1 MVCLVEPCVSDD
13 SVSGGKEGTVAGIGK
28 MAQKGSK
35 GLNMMVVVVAVL
47 ALLTCVTSLV
57 LAHFV
62 MNGKRPTLEEAW
74 EWQSARYDTSFY
86 TDLDKTDYLVTSFD
100 DYELHVELLANPNP
114 TDRYVILTH
123 GNTDNHIGSLKYV
136 PMYMELGYNCI
147 IYDMRGHGEDE
158 PTFCTY
164 GILEGKDLVEL
175 VKDTRERYPELG
187 QLGLHGESLGA
198 STTIAALAHDP
209 EVDFVVSD
217 CAFADVES
225 ALRQRLS
232 TVHAPGFLVNL
243 ADVGIRVLYGYSLDD
258 MRPIDVLDGNAV
270 PILFVQGDADTTVPP
285 QSAQELYDRAAGVRE
300 LHYVAGA
307 DHAES
312 VLVAPDEY
320 REVVA
325 AFLGRI

>member
-1 MVCLVEPCVSDD
+1 MKVLAAVAAILVV
-13 SVSGGKEGTVAGIGK
+13 
-28 MAQKGSK
+28 
-35 GLNMMVVVVAVL
+35 LVVA
-47 ALLTCVTSLV
+47 LTAF
-57 LAHFV
+57 LAHVV

-86 TDLDKTDYLVTSFD
+86 NDLEKTDYLVSGYD
-100 DYELHVELLANPNP
+100 GYQLHVQLLTNPNP

-136 PMYMELGYNCI
+136 PMYMDLGYNCI

-158 PTFCTY
+158 PTFTTY

-175 VKDTRERYPELG
+175 VKDTKERYPKLE

-198 STTIAALAHDP
+198 STTIEALAYEP

-217 CAFADVES
+217 CAFANVES
-225 ALRQRLS
+225 VLRQKLK
-232 TVHAPGFLVNL
+232 TAHAPEFLVPL
-243 ADVGIRVLYGYSLDD
+243 ANVGIRVLYGYSIYD
-258 MRPIDVLDGNAV
+258 MHPIDALDKNTIS
-270 PILFVQGDADTTVPP
+270 ILFIHGDADTTVLP
-285 QSAQELYDRAAGVRE
+285 QNAQELYDRTKGVRE

-312 VLVAPDEY
+312 ILKAPEEY

-325 AFLGRI
+325 AFIERL